1 MLLHRD
7 NNMKLNAPTNQIIY
21 TIEEMQKI
29 SNMLKN
35 IRTRS
40 KNADNI
46 DNIIAVN
53 DLADFMGLKLSDN

>member
-1 MLLHRD
+1 
-7 NNMKLNAPTNQIIY
+7 MKLNAPTNQIIY